1 MGQSVQEIFMNE
13 NKLMHGFPEVGGFPG
28 AMSPQ
33 TPTPC
38 ILRREMEFLSLGC
51 RGN

>member
-13 NKLMHGFPEVGGFPG
+13 NKPMNGFPEVGGFSG

-33 TPTPC
+33 IPTH
-38 ILRREMEFLSLGC
+38 
-51 RGN
+51 